1 VRGGREWL
9 NLHQKCLPEAY
20 LAAKPVPNLVSRPL
34 KGTPAPAPYAL
45 SVPPRKFTVTVYVIG
60 LMALV
65 FNVGFAEIAGFV
77 FLRNH
82 HKKLLNGQ

>member
-9 NLHQKCLPEAY
+9 NLHQRRLSQTAY
-20 LAAKPVPNLVSRPL
+20 LAKPVPNLVSRPL

-45 SVPPRKFTVTVYVIG
+45 GVPPRKFTVTVYVIG